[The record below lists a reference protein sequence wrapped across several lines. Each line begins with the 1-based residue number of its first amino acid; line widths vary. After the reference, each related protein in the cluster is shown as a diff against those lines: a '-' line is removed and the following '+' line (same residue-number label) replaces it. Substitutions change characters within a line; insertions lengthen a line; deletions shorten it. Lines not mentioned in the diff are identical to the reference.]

1 MKELVV
7 ITGASSGIGA
17 ATAKLFR
24 LLGHPLLLLARR
36 VEKMKDFEGD
46 DVMVRNLD
54 VTDRKAFVEIIKEAE
69 AKYGKVGAL
78 VNNAGVMLLG
88 QVDVQNPEEWQ
99 TMFDVNVMGLL
110 NGIHA
115 VLPGMKER
123 ETGTII
129 NIGSVAGRKN
139 FNDHAVYCGTKFGV
153 HAISENLRMEM
164 SKHNVRVITIAPGAT
179 ETELL
184 GHTTDENVKD
194 GYQEWK
200 ESIGGA
206 ISADDVAKAI
216 TFAFS
221 QPQNVCI
228 REIVL
233 APTRQEP

>member
-115 VLPGMKER
+115 VLPGMKGM
-123 ETGTII
+123 T
-129 NIGSVAGRKN
+129 
-139 FNDHAVYCGTKFGV
+139 
-153 HAISENLRMEM
+153 
-164 SKHNVRVITIAPGAT
+164 
-179 ETELL
+179 
-184 GHTTDENVKD
+184 
-194 GYQEWK
+194 
-200 ESIGGA
+200 
-206 ISADDVAKAI
+206 
-216 TFAFS
+216 
-221 QPQNVCI
+221 
-228 REIVL
+228 
-233 APTRQEP
+233 